1 MAFIST
7 IPPSEATGE
16 VREMYER
23 QQKSWGFVPN
33 YAKVFCHR
41 PEIMKL
47 WADLL
52 RGIRAHIDKR
62 RFELVTLAAA
72 HELHSSYCSLAHG
85 EALSEFLEQEGVK
98 KLVGGDI
105 SDLSDAEQAMV
116 KLARKVIR
124 NSSSVTES
132 DIAVLKEH
140 GLSDGEI
147 FDIVAAAAGRAF
159 FASLVD
165 ALGAVPDAPFTD
177 FEESFRNSLIVG
189 RAIGSDEVEL
199 LPET

>member
-124 NSSSVTES
+124 NSSSVTEA
-132 DIAVLKEH
+132 DVAVLKEH

-177 FEESFRNSLIVG
+177 FEESFRNALIVG
-189 RAIGSDEVEL
+189 RAIGNEEVEL